1 LLSNKSK
8 RKWKTIEKREVET
21 IFKAI
26 EKNVNLKIYVIHE
39 IFLFRKYIMYIN
51 VTIL

>member
-8 RKWKTIEKREVET
+8 RKWKIIEKREVET

-26 EKNVNLKIYVIHE
+26 EKKRELKR
-39 IFLFRKYIMYIN
+39 FMSSMKYFYLENI
-51 VTIL
+51 